1 MVIELKFVDVVIE
14 LVIVTVMRDC
24 NVCCDSESKIVRDDK
39 DG

>member
-14 LVIVTVMRDC
+14 LVTVMVMRDC
-24 NVCCDSESKIVRDDK
+24 NVCCDSESEIVRDDK